1 MEGGDPATCDCAGT
15 GVVVARS
22 MVVATADALEEE
34 ELTPAMVELIAAP
47 GELTELLPPAM
58 TVATWV
64 ARVDG

>member
-1 MEGGDPATCDCAGT
+1 MEGSDPATWDCAGT
-15 GVVVARS
+15 GVVAARS
-22 MVVATADALEEE
+22 MVVATADALEE